1 MNNENKHEVEV
12 KITQDK
18 LVDLLLHAAT
28 REDIA
33 KLDNKIDALESKL
46 DNKIDALE
54 SKLDNKIDALESKLD
69 NKIDALESKLDNKI
83 DALESKLNNSIA
95 ALESRLTANAAN
107 FENRISSQFKW
118 ILGTT
123 LGVGVSLIGVM
134 IGLASFLTH

>member
-1 MNNENKHEVEV
+1 MNDDDKKDVEI

-33 KLDNKIDALESKL
+33 KLDNKIDALEARITNSM
-46 DNKIDALE
+46 DALE
-54 SKLDNKIDALESKLD
+54 AKINNSMVTLEARITNSMDALEVRLTT
-69 NKIDALESKLDNKI
+69 NA
-83 DALESKLNNSIA
+83 NNSEA
-95 ALESRLTANAAN
+95 RVN
-107 FENRISSQFKW
+107 SQFKW

-134 IGLASFLTH
+134 IGLASFLTHYLH

>member
-1 MNNENKHEVEV
+1 MIGVMVMNNDDKKDVEI

-33 KLDNKIDALESKL
+33 KLDNKIDALEA
-46 DNKIDALE
+46 KI
-54 SKLDNKIDALESKLD
+54 
-69 NKIDALESKLDNKI
+69 
-83 DALESKLNNSIA
+83 NSSMV
-95 ALESRLTANAAN
+95 ALESRLTANANNSEARVN
-107 FENRISSQFKW
+107 SQFKW

-134 IGLASFLTH
+134 IGLASFLTHYLH